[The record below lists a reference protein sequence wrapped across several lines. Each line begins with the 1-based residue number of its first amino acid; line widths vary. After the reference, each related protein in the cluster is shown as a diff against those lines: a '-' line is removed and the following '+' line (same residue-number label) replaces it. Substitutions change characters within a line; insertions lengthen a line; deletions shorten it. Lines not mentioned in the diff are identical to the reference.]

1 MRRRAS
7 VLTAFVGLR
16 TYLCDNPKDRRAAEG
31 ISKSLPDC
39 VPAIFGMPPLT
50 ADNIRDILHLQPHPI
65 EGGYFAET
73 YRSELKVPGN
83 VVGPA
88 YAGERLIGTA
98 IFYLLTPDTFS
109 ALHRLPGDELFHFY
123 LGDPVEML
131 HLHPDGHSE
140 LYTWPGHRSGHA
152 ASTLRP
158 WPVLARLAAPS
169 GRLLRAA
176 RHNHVAGV

>member
-1 MRRRAS
+1 
-7 VLTAFVGLR
+7 
-16 TYLCDNPKDRRAAEG
+16 
-31 ISKSLPDC
+31 
-39 VPAIFGMPPLT
+39 MPPLT

-73 YRSELKVPGN
+73 YRSELKIPGD

-98 IFYLLTPDTFS
+98 IFYLLTPGTYS

-131 HLHPDGHSE
+131 QLWPDGDVRHVVIGSDIAAGMQPQVGV
-140 LYTWPGHRSGHA
+140 PGGVWQGCRLRDGGHA
-152 ASTLRP
+152 ALMGTTMSP
-158 WPVLARLAAPS
+158 
-169 GRLLRAA
+169 
-176 RHNHVAGV
+176 